1 MKDLLRKILVMGI
14 AALFVEAVGSA
25 LFRVNISV
33 DAAGATIY
41 VDDDN
46 VAGPWDGTI
55 SHPYQNITSGLE
67 HASYGDTVDVFSG
80 TYMENVVVNK
90 SVTLRGESK
99 PVING
104 LGGIGI
110 NLTIYDNFVYGVTVD
125 GFDITNCSY
134 GIHLV
139 MQNIAIDVTDLSI
152 TIGDIILNNN
162 TISSN
167 SDGIFVDINSVGNV
181 MYGNSS
187 VAIGDLRVANN
198 VIKSSGKG
206 INVDRFKYIGN
217 DMFNNTAFSAGNIEI
232 TGNTVNSSQQGIYL
246 YQIVALGETM
256 YDDSRFTMGSILVN
270 DNTVN
275 SGDYGIAPWDIQ
287 LFGYGLYGNSSF
299 TMSNI
304 EFCRN
309 IVNSTK
315 DALGFSQFTGFGSH
329 MYGNSSFS
337 MGSVLVNDNTL
348 YGDIWLTNFGNFGS
362 YLNENSSCT
371 MGNAEFCRNMIYINW
386 VGGITFYG
394 LGHFGYEMY
403 NYSLFKMGDF
413 PVNDN
418 IIQCNSTRGGIDCT
432 QSGGFGMNVY
442 DNAVAIV
449 GSFEFDGNDI
459 SSGWAGLSLYSLKAA
474 TVGNN
479 AIRNCTY
486 GIYLQDSVDNVIHSN
501 SFYEN
506 GYSIYLQSSSNNVI
520 LENNITLSS
529 NPGIY
534 LYGSSSNV
542 ISGNTVKDSPNEH
555 IELLYSS
562 NNNIISGN
570 TLTNSTADVGIYVYA
585 CSLNSFFGNNIT
597 ANANSGIRI
606 DTSSDS
612 TIYKNNISEN
622 LADGVDLWSSS
633 NITVSGNSITANN
646 WWGINPAHSNNN
658 TISGNNIKSNNCG
671 INFASSDFNIVSANN
686 ITDNVCGIFLESS
699 SNNTF
704 HHNNLINN
712 TEQAIVDEPGYAN
725 NWDDGY
731 PSGGNYWSDYNGTDQ
746 YEGPSQNIAGK
757 DTIGDTPYE
766 INADNV
772 DRYPLMTQYEPLRP
786 LFLESEERW
795 NMGEAA
801 SIEAGIEVRSVFA
814 SDVDDDGVVE
824 IMTCAQVNQTGEL
837 RIYSYDGLVITLEH
851 VEMWQT
857 DGDTRGWSVFASDV
871 DGDGVT
877 EILVG
882 AEAKGQV
889 FGQLRIWNWNGT
901 TLTLEHSEEWQTVS
915 WTHVYSVFAA
925 DIDDDG
931 VTEIITGGDA
941 FNGTYYN
948 NQLRIWNWNGT
959 ALTLESSREWS
970 TGGGAGVQSV
980 YALDVDGDSTVEI
993 VTAGQDNSVAQL
1005 RIWNWNGTT
1014 LTLEHSEE
1022 WTLTW
1027 IARALSVFA
1036 SDIDGDGN
1044 IEIVT
1049 GGEAHALF
1057 GSTWLGNG
1065 QLRVWNWN
1073 GSAITLK
1080 ESREWPLN
1088 GAYAYVWTI
1097 CSGDADRDGLAEI
1110 MTAGA
1115 SADGAQLRVWS
1126 FNGPTLTLDASQESV
1141 DEWADAVFA
1150 FDVDGDGT
1158 IEIITAGVAY
1168 DETYI
1173 YEQLK
1178 IWSFPEPTSPTIT
1191 IVSPENRTYSTSTVL
1206 LTFTIDEPTPWI
1218 GYSLDDQMNE
1228 TITGNITLPTLLDG
1242 VHYVVVYANDTYGNI
1257 GMSIVYFTV
1266 DTAEPNITNVL
1277 QNPLTNIL
1285 PDTVVK
1291 INATVTD
1298 ATSEIKQVLLNCTFT
1313 NSTATWYTVF
1323 SMTHLTEDIWNA
1335 TIPPNPYG
1343 TNVTYTIIAEDN
1355 AGNTITTEQIYG
1367 YKYEYPV
1374 VPEFP
1379 LPVAFFALVTAT
1391 LLIAV
1396 AVKKKRRLLNRQTST
1411 FYFSFDT
1418 KQ

>member
-14 AALFVEAVGSA
+14 VALFVEAVGSA

-110 NLTIYDNFVYGVTVD
+110 DLTIYDNFVYGVTVD

-134 GIHLV
+134 GIYLV
-139 MQNIAIDVTDLSI
+139 MQNIAIDVTDLSV

-275 SGDYGIAPWDIQ
+275 SGDYGIAPWDIR

-597 ANANSGIRI
+597 ANANSGIRV

-633 NITVSGNSITANN
+633 NITVSGNGITANN
-646 WWGINPAHSNNN
+646 WWGINPANSNNN

-671 INFASSDFNIVSANN
+671 INSASSDFNIVSANN
-686 ITDNVCGIFLESS
+686 ITDNVCGIYLESS

-731 PSGGNYWSDYNGTDQ
+731 PSGGNYWSEYTDIDNNS
-746 YEGPSQNIAGK
+746 GPDQNITGTPDGIWDHPYIIDANNTDHYPLK
-757 DTIGDTPYE
+757 FPYE
-766 INADNV
+766 
-772 DRYPLMTQYEPLRP
+772 TRP
-786 LFLESEERW
+786 
-795 NMGEAA
+795 
-801 SIEAGIEVRSVFA
+801 
-814 SDVDDDGVVE
+814 
-824 IMTCAQVNQTGEL
+824 
-837 RIYSYDGLVITLEH
+837 
-851 VEMWQT
+851 
-857 DGDTRGWSVFASDV
+857 
-871 DGDGVT
+871 
-877 EILVG
+877 
-882 AEAKGQV
+882 
-889 FGQLRIWNWNGT
+889 
-901 TLTLEHSEEWQTVS
+901 
-915 WTHVYSVFAA
+915 
-925 DIDDDG
+925 
-931 VTEIITGGDA
+931 
-941 FNGTYYN
+941 
-948 NQLRIWNWNGT
+948 
-959 ALTLESSREWS
+959 
-970 TGGGAGVQSV
+970 
-980 YALDVDGDSTVEI
+980 
-993 VTAGQDNSVAQL
+993 
-1005 RIWNWNGTT
+1005 
-1014 LTLEHSEE
+1014 
-1022 WTLTW
+1022 
-1027 IARALSVFA
+1027 
-1036 SDIDGDGN
+1036 
-1044 IEIVT
+1044 
-1049 GGEAHALF
+1049 
-1057 GSTWLGNG
+1057 
-1065 QLRVWNWN
+1065 
-1073 GSAITLK
+1073 
-1080 ESREWPLN
+1080 
-1088 GAYAYVWTI
+1088 
-1097 CSGDADRDGLAEI
+1097 
-1110 MTAGA
+1110 
-1115 SADGAQLRVWS
+1115 
-1126 FNGPTLTLDASQESV
+1126 
-1141 DEWADAVFA
+1141 
-1150 FDVDGDGT
+1150 
-1158 IEIITAGVAY
+1158 
-1168 DETYI
+1168 
-1173 YEQLK
+1173 
-1178 IWSFPEPTSPTIT
+1178 PTIT
-1191 IVSPENRTYSTSTVL
+1191 ILSPENKTYAVNASIP
-1206 LTFTIDEPTPWI
+1206 LTFTVDEFATWM
-1218 GYSLDDQMNE
+1218 GYSLDGQANV
-1228 TITGNITLPTLLDG
+1228 TITVNATLPTLLDG
-1242 VHYVVVYANDTYGNI
+1242 WHHVTVYANDTFGNM
-1257 GMSIVYFTV
+1257 GSAAVYFTV
-1266 DTAEPNITNVL
+1266 DTTKPNITNVV
-1277 QNPLTNIL
+1277 QDPPTSIL

-1298 ATSEIKQVLLNCTFT
+1298 ATSGVKQVLLNCTFT
-1313 NSTATWYTVF
+1313 NNTNTWYAVY
-1323 SMTHLTEDIWNA
+1323 SMANPMGDTWNA
-1335 TIPPNPYG
+1335 TIPPQLYG
-1343 TNVTYTIIAEDN
+1343 TNVTYVIVAEDN
-1355 AGNTITTEQIYG
+1355 AGNAITSQQIYG
-1367 YKYEYPV
+1367 IKYEYTV

-1379 LPVAFFALVTAT
+1379 LPAIFFAFVMAT
-1391 LLIAV
+1391 MLMAV
-1396 AVKKKRRLLNRQTST
+1396 AAKKK
-1411 FYFSFDT
+1411 
-1418 KQ
+1418 KG

>member
-1 MKDLLRKILVMGI
+1 MGMV
-14 AALFVEAVGSA
+14 ALFLGAIGSA
-25 LFRVNISV
+25 FFKVNV
-33 DAAGATIY
+33 NVKAAGTTIY

-46 VAGPWDGTI
+46 VAGPWDGTV

-110 NLTIYDNFVYGVTVD
+110 DLTIYDNFVYGVAVD

-134 GIHLV
+134 GIYLV
-139 MQNIAIDVTDLSI
+139 MQNIAIDVTDLSV
-152 TIGDIILNNN
+152 TIGDIILDNN

-167 SDGIFVDINSVGNV
+167 SDGVFVDINSVGNV

-217 DMFNNTAFSAGNIEI
+217 DMFNNTTFSAGNIEI
-232 TGNTVNSSQQGIYL
+232 KGNTVNSSQQGIYL
-246 YQIVALGETM
+246 HQIVALGETM

-275 SGDYGIAPWDIQ
+275 SGDYGIAPWDIRI
-287 LFGYGLYGNSSF
+287 FGYGLYGNSSF

-315 DALGFSQFTGFGSH
+315 DALGFSQFTDFGSH

-371 MGNAEFCRNMIYINW
+371 MGNVEFSRNEIYINW
-386 VGGITFYG
+386 IGGITFYG
-394 LGHFGYEMY
+394 LGSFGYEMY
-403 NYSLFKMGDF
+403 DYSLFKMGDF
-413 PVNDN
+413 SVNDN

-459 SSGWAGLSLYSLKAA
+459 SSGWVGLSLYSLKAA

-479 AIRNCTY
+479 VIWNCTY

-520 LENNITLSS
+520 LENNITLSK

-612 TIYKNNISEN
+612 TIYENNISEN

-633 NITVSGNSITANN
+633 NITVSGNGITANN
-646 WWGINPAHSNNN
+646 WWGINPANSNNN

-686 ITDNVCGIFLESS
+686 ITDNVCGIYLESS

-712 TEQAIVDEPGYAN
+712 TDQVAVDEPGYAN

-731 PSGGNYWSDYNGTDQ
+731 PSGGNYWSEYTDIDNNS
-746 YEGPSQNIAGK
+746 GPDQNITGVPDGIWDHPYIIDANNTDHYPLK
-757 DTIGDTPYE
+757 FPYE
-766 INADNV
+766 
-772 DRYPLMTQYEPLRP
+772 TQP
-786 LFLESEERW
+786 
-795 NMGEAA
+795 
-801 SIEAGIEVRSVFA
+801 
-814 SDVDDDGVVE
+814 
-824 IMTCAQVNQTGEL
+824 
-837 RIYSYDGLVITLEH
+837 
-851 VEMWQT
+851 
-857 DGDTRGWSVFASDV
+857 
-871 DGDGVT
+871 
-877 EILVG
+877 
-882 AEAKGQV
+882 
-889 FGQLRIWNWNGT
+889 
-901 TLTLEHSEEWQTVS
+901 
-915 WTHVYSVFAA
+915 
-925 DIDDDG
+925 
-931 VTEIITGGDA
+931 
-941 FNGTYYN
+941 
-948 NQLRIWNWNGT
+948 
-959 ALTLESSREWS
+959 
-970 TGGGAGVQSV
+970 
-980 YALDVDGDSTVEI
+980 
-993 VTAGQDNSVAQL
+993 
-1005 RIWNWNGTT
+1005 
-1014 LTLEHSEE
+1014 
-1022 WTLTW
+1022 
-1027 IARALSVFA
+1027 
-1036 SDIDGDGN
+1036 
-1044 IEIVT
+1044 
-1049 GGEAHALF
+1049 
-1057 GSTWLGNG
+1057 
-1065 QLRVWNWN
+1065 
-1073 GSAITLK
+1073 
-1080 ESREWPLN
+1080 
-1088 GAYAYVWTI
+1088 
-1097 CSGDADRDGLAEI
+1097 
-1110 MTAGA
+1110 
-1115 SADGAQLRVWS
+1115 
-1126 FNGPTLTLDASQESV
+1126 
-1141 DEWADAVFA
+1141 
-1150 FDVDGDGT
+1150 
-1158 IEIITAGVAY
+1158 
-1168 DETYI
+1168 
-1173 YEQLK
+1173 
-1178 IWSFPEPTSPTIT
+1178 PTIT
-1191 IVSPENRTYSTSTVL
+1191 ILSPENKTYAVNASIP
-1206 LTFTIDEPTPWI
+1206 LTFTVDEMTSWM
-1218 GYSLDDQMNE
+1218 GYSLNGQATV
-1228 TITGNITLPTLLDG
+1228 TITDNTTLPLLPDG
-1242 VHYVVVYANDTYGNI
+1242 WYDVTVYANDTFGNM
-1257 GMSIVYFTV
+1257 GSATVYFTV
-1266 DTAEPNITNVL
+1266 DTTKPSITSVV
-1277 QNPLTNIL
+1277 QDPQTNIL

-1298 ATSEIKQVLLNCTFT
+1298 ATSGVNQVMLNCTFT
-1313 NSTATWYTVF
+1313 NSTNTWYAVY
-1323 SMTHLTEDIWNA
+1323 SMTHPTGDVWNA
-1335 TIPPNPYG
+1335 TIPPQPYG
-1343 TNVTYTIIAEDN
+1343 TNVTYVIIAEDN
-1355 AGNTITTEQIYG
+1355 AGNAITTEQIYG

-1374 VPEFP
+1374 VPEFT
-1379 LPVAFFALVTAT
+1379 LLTVLIALVIAT
-1391 LLIAV
+1391 SLIAIIF
-1396 AVKKKRRLLNRQTST
+1396 KRKRTLPREQNSTS
-1411 FYFSFDT
+1411 SFLSCRVL
-1418 KQ
+1418 KYLRENQ